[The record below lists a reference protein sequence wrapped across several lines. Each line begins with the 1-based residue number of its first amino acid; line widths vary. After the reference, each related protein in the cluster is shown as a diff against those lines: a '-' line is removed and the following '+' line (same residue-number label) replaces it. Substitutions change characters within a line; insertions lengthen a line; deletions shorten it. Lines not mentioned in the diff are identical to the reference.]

1 MADERQEKVHP
12 GRQYGVFILSHGR
25 PDKQLTYTTL
35 RREGYTGPIRIVCD
49 DEDDTVPQYQKN
61 FPGEVLVFNKV
72 KEIARTETFY
82 NKPYHKA
89 VIYARG
95 TLYDFSR
102 QLGWTHF
109 IMMDDD
115 YYHIYFK
122 WNHYYKEIGLTRF
135 KGMEAQRLD
144 ELFDATFDLLACS
157 PASTISFAQG
167 GDTLGGS
174 SGKAGV
180 RYAGRKAMNSHF
192 VEVSKPL
199 TFRSFVNEDVNLYAE
214 FPFNRFIFQTN
225 RVSVDPAHTQQLKG
239 GATDMYLA
247 FGTYVKSF
255 MSVIANPSAVKVQFM
270 QNGKQQGRLHH
281 LVKTKNAAPE
291 LLSGRWK
298 KAEGDESA
306 GLKESQEYIDR
317 DIQNHYEEQY
327 LEVHPNP
334 PESWKTDPIDKT
346 CKINSMRKPK
356 AQTPK
361 KTTTRKQTKK
371 MDGDIPDPVVEDMMK
386 GAVVVQA
393 PKPASQPIHITSV
406 FKVEGADGKPVQAP
420 EPKIELPPEKQ
431 TKPPFEI
438 IVDSLENIDPRAL
451 GKLMIELNDKVELT
465 IVHGDIFADD
475 VVVKLCSGLGFRLK
489 QLYDASGILKREYAG
504 KRKMTRCQAGE
515 RPVFEEIG

>member
-1 MADERQEKVHP
+1 MDERQERVHP

-25 PDKQLTYTTL
+25 PDKQLTYATL

-49 DEDDTVPQYQKN
+49 DEDDTVPQYEKN

-122 WNHYYKEIGLTRF
+122 WNHYYKEVGLTRF

-174 SGKAGV
+174 SGKAGTK
-180 RYAGRKAMNSHF
+180 YAGRKAMNSHF
-192 VEVSKPL
+192 VDVSKPL

-291 LLSGRWK
+291 LVSGRWK

-346 CKINSMRKPK
+346 CKVNSMRRPK
-356 AQTPK
+356 IASSSKK
-361 KTTTRKQTKK
+361 KTTAKPKV
-371 MDGDIPDPVVEDMMK
+371 IE
-386 GAVVVQA
+386 VQA
-393 PKPASQPIHITSV
+393 PKPPDPAKPVSIPSV
-406 FKVEGADGKPVQAP
+406 FKVEPVAKKSDGY
-420 EPKIELPPEKQ
+420 EL
-431 TKPPFEI
+431 
-438 IVDSLENIDPRAL
+438 IVDSLKEIDARTF
-451 GKLMIELNDKVELT
+451 GKLMMKMKKRVGSITV
-465 IVHGDIFADD
+465 VHGDHDCED
-475 VVVKLCSGLGFRLK
+475 VVVKLCSWLNVPWRPLRNDIGIEDRWRGKNRLSRL
-489 QLYDASGILKREYAG
+489 QP
-504 KRKMTRCQAGE
+504 GE
-515 RPVFEEIG
+515 KPSFVRIPPITFEE